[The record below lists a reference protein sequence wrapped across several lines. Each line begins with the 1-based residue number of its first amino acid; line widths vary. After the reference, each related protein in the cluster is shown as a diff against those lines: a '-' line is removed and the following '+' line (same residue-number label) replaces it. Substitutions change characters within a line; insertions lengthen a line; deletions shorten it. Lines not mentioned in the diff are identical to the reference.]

1 MKKMMI
7 LVISVVLITV
17 MGLAVSNVEK
27 EPIETDNKTTEKTEN
42 HELAEE
48 FSYETVFLDDI
59 EETVNKPEK
68 VAVSEEKVVKTHQNT
83 TTNSEVKP
91 TTNTDAKESE
101 VTEKLQ
107 IKPDK
112 EEEKIEVIE
121 TPKHTHTWE
130 PIHSNRKIEKIKII
144 PWTKCY
150 ACGADMTGNV
160 NHIDEHLLNGD
171 SNVHYGTE
179 YREEMYYE
187 TEEYISGYKCS
198 CGEIK

>member
-1 MKKMMI
+1 MASLKK
-7 LVISVVLITV
+7 LPTISNIT
-17 MGLAVSNVEK
+17 LLRTAIEKRIIIPSVSTP
-27 EPIETDNKTTEKTEN
+27 PINAPKT
-42 HELAEE
+42 
-48 FSYETVFLDDI
+48 
-59 EETVNKPEK
+59 
-68 VAVSEEKVVKTHQNT
+68 
-83 TTNSEVKP
+83 
-91 TTNTDAKESE
+91 
-101 VTEKLQ
+101 
-107 IKPDK
+107 
-112 EEEKIEVIE
+112 EVIE
-121 TPKHTHTWE
+121 PPKHTHTWE
-130 PIHSNRKIEKIKII
+130 PVYSNRQIEKIKMI